1 MINEKDEVVF
11 KHGYAIELITTENN
25 NFLELTLIDEH
36 ICIITD
42 NEVEE
47 LKNIIKRYEKVKLDR
62 LLQQDISI
70 LSLDRVTESRL
81 KEKRINTVRQLVS
94 LTISDVKNLISLE
107 SYTIGDIRN
116 KLNKKGL
123 ELGMNY

>member
-36 ICIITD
+36 ICTITD

-70 LSLDRVTESRL
+70 LSLDRVTESGL
-81 KEKRINTVRQLVS
+81 KEKRINTVKQLVS
-94 LTISDVKNLISLE
+94 LTINDVKNLISLE
-107 SYTIGDIRN
+107 SYTMGDIRN

-123 ELGMNY
+123 DLGMDY

>member
-36 ICIITD
+36 ICTITD

-70 LSLDRVTESRL
+70 LSLDRVTESGL
-81 KEKRINTVRQLVS
+81 KEKRINTVKQLVS
-94 LTISDVKNLISLE
+94 LTINDVKNLISLE

-123 ELGMNY
+123 DLGMDY

>member
-36 ICIITD
+36 ICTITD